1 MRSYLGVDKS
11 VEKSSNLPY
20 GNLIIFLLINE
31 KGNYLREKN
40 SDSLK
45 KLLNHVE

>member
-20 GNLIIFLLINE
+20 GNLIIFL
-31 KGNYLREKN
+31 Y
-40 SDSLK
+40 
-45 KLLNHVE
+45 